1 MTFSENC
8 VDSNYRRQG
17 SLDRLSGTEK
27 LKTNRI
33 NIMKVY
39 ISAKTSQCGT
49 EEVEVK
55 NRFESDNNNASPA
68 HHILR
73 KAERIVLAM
82 KQGGIEARVLILPE
96 SANELEKIIK
106 QGIVRMKQVWHFDL
120 ISKYVKRSKMMRRYL
135 NKMKATH
142 KR

>member
-27 LKTNRI
+27 LKINRI

-39 ISAKTSQCGT
+39 INSNTLGKSAFETI
-49 EEVEVK
+49 EVK
-55 NRFESDNNNASPA
+55 QRFESDNNNAAPA

-73 KAERIVLAM
+73 KALRISEALRKAGFESKVMIVPQSAAELSRLTAKGKVLAEM
-82 KQGGIEARVLILPE
+82 
-96 SANELEKIIK
+96 
-106 QGIVRMKQVWHFDL
+106 VWHLND
-120 ISKYVKRSKMMRRYL
+120 IKPSKAKDVAVKRWS
-135 NKMKATH
+135 KATIH
-142 KR
+142 AA